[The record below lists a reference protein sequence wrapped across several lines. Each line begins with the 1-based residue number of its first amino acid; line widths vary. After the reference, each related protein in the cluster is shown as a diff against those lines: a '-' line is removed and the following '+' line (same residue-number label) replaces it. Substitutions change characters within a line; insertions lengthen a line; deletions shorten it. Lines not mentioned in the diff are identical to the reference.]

1 MVVPETK
8 LRPKKYKDFLL
19 SLDDTLNSQLDVYST
34 GSYEKN
40 AVIAEFNGIKDLK
53 SIEFTR
59 DQTYMIVR
67 DSTNNLYK
75 IRLSNQREP
84 EELRGILYML
94 NIETSDGPQY
104 IIVQTDGSIKMM
116 NPKDL
121 SITKTILK
129 QNGPFK
135 NIILMKHYKLHDRPG
150 EFLFIV
156 VADKINQKYALY
168 EVDMIAFECEFIES
182 YDMDE

>member
-1 MVVPETK
+1 
-8 LRPKKYKDFLL
+8 
-19 SLDDTLNSQLDVYST
+19 
-34 GSYEKN
+34 
-40 AVIAEFNGIKDLK
+40 
-53 SIEFTR
+53 
-59 DQTYMIVR
+59 
-67 DSTNNLYK
+67 
-75 IRLSNQREP
+75 
-84 EELRGILYML
+84 
-94 NIETSDGPQY
+94 
-104 IIVQTDGSIKMM
+104 M

-135 NIILMKHYKLHDRPG
+135 NIILMKHYKLLDRPG